1 MRYYPMFN
9 NKGESKMSNEKTL
22 DNIII
27 NAKVIA
33 LMELKEKITKE
44 IVDLETKRE
53 DKDEIP
59 F

>member
-1 MRYYPMFN
+1 MFN

-53 DKDEIP
+53 DEDEIP

>member
-1 MRYYPMFN
+1 MFN
-9 NKGESKMSNEKTL
+9 NNGESKMSNEKTL

-27 NAKVIA
+27 NAKVLA

-44 IVDLETKRE
+44 IVNLEAKRE

>member
-1 MRYYPMFN
+1 
-9 NKGESKMSNEKTL
+9 MSNEKTL

-44 IVDLETKRE
+44 IVDLYFFRSYFYLA
-53 DKDEIP
+53 DFP
-59 F
+59 

>member
-1 MRYYPMFN
+1 MFN
-9 NKGESKMSNEKTL
+9 NNGESKMSNEKTL

-27 NAKVIA
+27 NAKIIA

>member
-1 MRYYPMFN
+1 MYYYPMFN

-53 DKDEIP
+53 DKDELP